1 MLKILGWVLLGILL
15 FVLFLLLLPVH
26 TRVRFDGALQVWAGL
41 GPVSLR
47 VFPLKPKKDKP
58 KKEKTQGADNKK
70 KPTKPKKKLTLEI
83 IFDFIQLGL
92 EALGTLK
99 RQLVLSNLTVHLKV
113 ASKDA
118 ANTALL
124 YGRVAAAVSALYP
137 VLDRN
142 LRIKKTDI
150 AVDADFEGTET
161 EAMAD
166 LTLAV
171 CPLRMILASIVL
183 LIHFLKIRKK
193 IKLHNQP
200 IEEKGGTNHEQHQ

>member
-47 VFPLKPKKDKP
+47 IFPLKPKKDKP

-161 EAMAD
+161 VVLAD

-171 CPLRMILASIVL
+171 CPLRLILASIVL

>member
-15 FVLFLLLLPVH
+15 FVLFLLLLPVY
-26 TRVRFDGALQVWAGL
+26 TRVRFDGVLQVWAGL

-47 VFPLKPKKDKP
+47 IFPLKQKKSKP
-58 KKEKTQGADNKK
+58 KKEKTQAADQKD
-70 KPTKPKKKLTLEI
+70 KPPKPKKKLTLEI
-83 IFDFIQLGL
+83 ICDFIKLGV

-99 RQLVLSNLTVHLKV
+99 RQLVLSNLTLHLKV

-124 YGRVAAAVSALYP
+124 YGRVAAAVSSLYP
-137 VLDRN
+137 ILERN

-150 AVDADFEGTET
+150 AVDADFESDKMEVL
-161 EAMAD
+161 AD
-166 LTLAV
+166 VRLAV
-171 CPLRMILASIVL
+171 CPLRLILASVIL
-183 LIHFLKIRKK
+183 LIHFLKINKK